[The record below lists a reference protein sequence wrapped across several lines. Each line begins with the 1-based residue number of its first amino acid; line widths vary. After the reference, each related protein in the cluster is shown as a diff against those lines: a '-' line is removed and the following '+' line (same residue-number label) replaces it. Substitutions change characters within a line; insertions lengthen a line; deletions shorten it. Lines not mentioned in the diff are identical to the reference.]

1 MRARHEESRPG
12 LRWEK
17 MDMLALDFPDGSVDA
32 VVDKAAMDALIVDKG
47 DPWNP
52 DPGTIERAHRMCSEV
67 SRVLAPGGV
76 FVQLSF
82 EQEHFRKKILL
93 GGHVTATGS
102 TREEREPEGQEG
114 GVDGGG
120 EGAAGG
126 GLYGWDLRVHNIQR
140 AGGCFGQFLYVMR
153 REGGAGEGGGECCLG
168 RGET

>member
-1 MRARHEESRPG
+1 MSADMYDDGYRDLLSTDFSGVVVDMMRARHKESRPG

-17 MDMLALDFPDGSVDA
+17 MDMLSLDLPDGSVDA

-52 DPGTIERAHRMCSEV
+52 DTGTIERAHRMCSEV

-82 EQEHFRKKILL
+82 EQEHFRKKLL
-93 GGHVTATGS
+93 MGDHVTVTSAVTAT
-102 TREEREPEGQEG
+102 
-114 GVDGGG
+114 
-120 EGAAGG
+120 AAAASSM
-126 GLYGWDLRVHNIQR
+126 YGWDMRVENIQR

-153 REGGAGEGGGECCLG
+153 R
-168 RGET
+168 